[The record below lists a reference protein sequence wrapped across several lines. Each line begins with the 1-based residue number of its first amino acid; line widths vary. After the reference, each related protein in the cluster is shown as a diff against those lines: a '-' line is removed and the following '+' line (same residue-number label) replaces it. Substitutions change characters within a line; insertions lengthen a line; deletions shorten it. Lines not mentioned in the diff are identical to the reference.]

1 MLKDDFHLPMQVSI
15 LLSYLMIFL
24 SLKKP
29 EKVGTLRKISNCF
42 TITSDNSCI
51 FALTGSKF

>member
-15 LLSYLMIFL
+15 LLSCPMIFL

-29 EKVGTLRKISNCF
+29 EKVGTLRKISNCI
-42 TITSDNSCI
+42 TITSDNSCM